1 MTELTTLGKVKA
13 KTYIRMINVRL
24 NALSFRNDFRHEN
37 LIRKEIMK
45 SFIPNMIDD
54 TDVFAENLVS
64 YWSWDSYIQEI
75 EVLDKRISDIVGF
88 EEAFS
93 DAIRD
98 EEEHRNSS
106 MMIEYYSMAGDFAA
120 DFLDKLSDQRHE
132 KVVKLLQMLKE
143 AIEKEL
149 ES

>member
-13 KTYIRMINVRL
+13 KTYIRMIDIRL
-24 NALSFRNDFRHEN
+24 AALEIENDIRHEN

-45 SFIPNMIDD
+45 SFIPNMLED

-64 YWSWDSYIQEI
+64 YWSWDSYIQVVERI
-75 EVLDKRISDIVGF
+75 DKRIFDLMGF

-106 MMIEYYSMAGDFAA
+106 KMVEYYSMAGDFAA
-120 DFLDKLSDQRHE
+120 DSIDKLSDMRHG
-132 KVVKLLQMLKE
+132 KVIKLLQMIKE

>member
-1 MTELTTLGKVKA
+1 MTELTALGKVKA
-13 KTYIRMINVRL
+13 KTYIRMIDVRL
-24 NALSFRNDFRHEN
+24 NALSIQNDFRIEN

-54 TDVFAENLVS
+54 TDVFAESLVS
-64 YWSWDSYIQEI
+64 YWSWDSHIQEI
-75 EVLDKRISDIVGF
+75 EVLDKRISDLIGF
-88 EEAFS
+88 EDTFG

-98 EEEHRNSS
+98 EEEHRNSCK
-106 MMIEYYSMAGDFAA
+106 MVEYYSMAGDFAA
-120 DFLDKLSDQRHE
+120 DHLEKMTDQRHE
-132 KVVKLLQMLKE
+132 KVVELLRMLKE